1 MAPRFEEIGYKITIS
16 KDLKEKIAERGYDPK
31 YGARPLKRL
40 LQKYVEDTIAELAI
54 HEKIHQGSKITL
66 SFDANKNIEV
76 ENPIKVKIVNPS
88 V

>member
-1 MAPRFEEIGYKITIS
+1 MTPRFEEIRYKITIS

-54 HEKIHQGSKITL
+54 NEKIRQGSKITL